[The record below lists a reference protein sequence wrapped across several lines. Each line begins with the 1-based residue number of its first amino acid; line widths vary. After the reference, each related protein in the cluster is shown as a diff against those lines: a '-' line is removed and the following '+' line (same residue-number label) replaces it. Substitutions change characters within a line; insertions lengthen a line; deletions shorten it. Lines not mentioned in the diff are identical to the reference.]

1 MHSTDPAH
9 KSVPIFLVGHFR
21 TGSTMFWN
29 MFRSAGDSVR
39 AYCEPFHEHL
49 LEIVD
54 DRHLI
59 PEDPTHSG
67 IEDYFAEYR
76 HLDREVL
83 GTLWKPWFGR
93 ERFMLE
99 RDDEAADME
108 AYLRFLID
116 SSPQR
121 PVLKFTRATFRVE
134 WLREKFPDST
144 IVHLERRPRDIWTS
158 MWGRDWNVEGETS
171 GSFIP
176 YTRSMAEDIGLDLP
190 GDLYRTFYALMLLG
204 NEMSEGVAD
213 DVWVYEE
220 AVGNYTTWGTR
231 HLIEAQLMEALP
243 QIAIRSAVVPA
254 DNHRGKWFDEQEEAV
269 RSMVGNSVKQ
279 FLVDGDLGTRAS

>member
-1 MHSTDPAH
+1 
-9 KSVPIFLVGHFR
+9 
-21 TGSTMFWN
+21 MFWN

-99 RDDEAADME
+99 RGDEAADME

-134 WLREKFPDST
+134 WLREKFPEST